1 MRHRFPFRRQ
11 VEFDI
16 AAMTSRD
23 CQEAARLHATGFTR
37 PWSDGEI
44 NTLMNKSTVFGFI
57 ARPEGGREA
66 GAAMGFVLAQRAA
79 GEAEILTIAV
89 APDGRRHG
97 MGWRLMGAVI
107 RHLRAEGADVL
118 FLEVDETN
126 AAAIALYRKLGF
138 CEVARRDRYYG
149 DRNAAKSA
157 ALVMRLD
164 LG

>member
-1 MRHRFPFRRQ
+1 MRHRFTFRRH

-16 AAMTSRD
+16 VAMTSQD
-23 CQEAARLHATGFTR
+23 CQDAARLHATSFSR

-44 NTLMNKSTVFGFI
+44 DTLMSKSTVFGFI
-57 ARPEGGREA
+57 ARPEGGKAA
-66 GAAMGFVLAQRAA
+66 GTAIGFVLAQLAA

-89 APDGRRHG
+89 APEGRRHG

-107 RHLRAEGADVL
+107 RHLRAEGADAL

-126 AAAIALYRKLGF
+126 AAAIALYRKLDF
-138 CEVARRDRYYG
+138 REVARRDHYYG